1 MVGKHWLFS
10 SGWVS
15 HYLSLVARG
24 SAALNFRDD
33 AWFLLL
39 GIFDSIS
46 TSDGLSVPSETKDFH
61 F

>member
-24 SAALNFRDD
+24 SVALNFRDD
-33 AWFLLL
+33 ACFLLL